1 MTNSGVD
8 LDTLTLPL
16 NPGTG
21 WEIFDPDSK
30 GVWPDASARIY
41 VATYRCGPDSVIQVG
56 FDPELNKAFVRAAT
70 DAEGRWSVWV
80 AIEPPPPNPEA
91 KS

>member
-1 MTNSGVD
+1 
-8 LDTLTLPL
+8 
-16 NPGTG
+16 
-21 WEIFDPDSK
+21 
-30 GVWPDASARIY
+30 
-41 VATYRCGPDSVIQVG
+41 VIQVG